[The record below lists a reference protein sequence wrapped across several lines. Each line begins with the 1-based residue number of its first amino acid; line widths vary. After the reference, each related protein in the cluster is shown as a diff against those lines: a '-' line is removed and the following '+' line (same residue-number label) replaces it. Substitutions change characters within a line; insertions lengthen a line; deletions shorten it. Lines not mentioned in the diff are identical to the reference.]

1 MLDDGWMMLND
12 GWMKINWCKEILEK
26 VVRLGDPRLK
36 QTAFLRSFPDVTG
49 LMVEV
54 VGVERSKRQ
63 LKHQRR
69 YGSIILNSEE
79 KNVCIHMHIYK
90 YIYVYRCIYI

>member
-1 MLDDGWMMLND
+1 MLDDGWMMLDD

-69 YGSIILNSEE
+69 YGSIILNSEG
-79 KNVCIHMHIYK
+79 KKCVYTYA
-90 YIYVYRCIYI
+90 YIYIHICI